1 MGRLVATH
9 VNEFFAVKDLCYRG
23 LDSAVLRERVG
34 DRLARHLGASSYCF
48 GATDPA
54 TALPVHSVSVG
65 LDPAVMQTFFGLVLS
80 TPSLDFGPW
89 ITRPRRVAR
98 LEDLVDDIERD
109 PYMTDILRPCGL
121 RHDVQVAC
129 VAGGWSWGHM
139 CLRRGD
145 KDRPFEAHE
154 VRFLESLAP
163 HMSAGLRA
171 ASSRSTVAATAGKA
185 TGIVVLGPDGK
196 VELANG
202 VAEQLFRQPVSG
214 TRHCLLT
221 AVHVVAA
228 RLEHALTNAGVD
240 MVPTVIFVDEGSRET
255 YRLRAERV
263 AGADGRDRGLV
274 MIEPPSSLTASEQT
288 QVLARCGL
296 TRREC
301 EVAVAIVRGQTTAEI
316 ASALVVSAHT
326 VHDHVRNVFDKVG
339 VSSRQQL
346 AVRLIGGT

>member
-1 MGRLVATH
+1 MGRLIAMH

-23 LDSAVLRERVG
+23 LESAVLRERVG
-34 DRLARHLGASSYCF
+34 DRLARHLGVASYCF

-65 LDPAVMQTFFGLVLS
+65 LDPAAMQTFFGLVLS

-89 ITRPRRVAR
+89 IASGRRAAR
-98 LEDLVDDIERD
+98 LEDLVDDIDSD
-109 PYMTDILRPCGL
+109 PYMTDILRPSGL

-129 VAGGWSWGHM
+129 VGGGWSWGHM

-145 KDRPFEAHE
+145 KDRAFEQHE
-154 VRFLESLAP
+154 VRFLASVAP
-163 HMSAGLRA
+163 HLTAGLRA
-171 ASSRSTVAATAGKA
+171 ASSRSAMAAGPAKA
-185 TGIVVLGPDGK
+185 TGVVVIGQDGK

-202 VAEQLFRQPVSG
+202 VAERLFRQPVSG

-221 AVHVVAA
+221 AVHIVAA
-228 RLEHALTNAGVD
+228 RLEQALTTAGAD
-240 MVPTVIFVDEGSRET
+240 LVPQLTFLDEGTRET

-263 AGADGRDRGLV
+263 LGSDGRDRGLV
-274 MIEPPSSLTASEQT
+274 VIEPASTLDPSEQVQT
-288 QVLARCGL
+288 LARLGL
-296 TRREC
+296 TPREC
-301 EVAVAIVRGQTTAEI
+301 DVATAIARGRTTSEI
-316 ASALVVSAHT
+316 AAELFVSVHT

-346 AVRLIGGT
+346 AVRLMGGN